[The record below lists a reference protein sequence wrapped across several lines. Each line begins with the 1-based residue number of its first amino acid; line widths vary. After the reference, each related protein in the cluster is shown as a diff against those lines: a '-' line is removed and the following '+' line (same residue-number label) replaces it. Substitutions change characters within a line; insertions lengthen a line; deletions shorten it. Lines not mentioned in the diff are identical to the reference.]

1 MHVGA
6 LPPSTLAPGGLCKGR
21 RRGSVRSRAV
31 TRPRVADGGGSP
43 RPPPTCRSTRSTTPC
58 RQKRELTEIPIGDFP
73 VCSVSSTVSSPVF
86 DSLRSTTRSGGTNKE
101 EAGEAPPPP
110 PLPSRPS
117 SLGRAGPH
125 PLANGKEGK
134 PTQKGIGVPN
144 SSSAQ
149 VDTRRQTKKGDKRRE
164 RKTGTRKDRNG
175 KEGRQRSGGLS
186 QPQQDCLAPTLPAQ
200 PWKEVEGKG
209 GRNRVPHNAP
219 AVAPEGR
226 PRKGVATEVYAE
238 SGGRDSPP
246 SRQPVT
252 SRANR
257 GECQGRFSDRDRVSK
272 DAESNHNKHT

>member
-1 MHVGA
+1 M
-6 LPPSTLAPGGLCKGR
+6 
-21 RRGSVRSRAV
+21 
-31 TRPRVADGGGSP
+31 
-43 RPPPTCRSTRSTTPC
+43 
-58 RQKRELTEIPIGDFP
+58 
-73 VCSVSSTVSSPVF
+73 SSPLF
-86 DSLRSTTRSGGTNKE
+86 DTLRSTTRSGGTNKE

-125 PLANGKEGK
+125 PLANGKEGN

-186 QPQQDCLAPTLPAQ
+186 QPQQDCLAPPLPAQ
-200 PWKEVEGKG
+200 PWKEVGGKG

-257 GECQGRFSDRDRVSK
+257 GDCQGRFSNRDRVSK
-272 DAESNHNKHT
+272 DAESNHKKHTRLNMHTRPCPTQEIMDRLLHGLPLAATRRNFLSVASGMSPSTKPWSALLACIRQIR

>member
-43 RPPPTCRSTRSTTPC
+43 RPPPTCRSNRSTTPC
-58 RQKRELTEIPIGDFP
+58 GQKRGLTQIPIGDFA
-73 VCSVSSTVSSPVF
+73 VSSVPSTVSSPLF

-125 PLANGKEGK
+125 PLANGKEGN

-144 SSSAQ
+144 SSSTQ

-164 RKTGTRKDRNG
+164 IKTGTGKG
-175 KEGRQRSGGLS
+175 KEMGRRGDNAAVGYPSRSMTAS
-186 QPQQDCLAPTLPAQ
+186 RPPFAPTL
-200 PWKEVEGKG
+200 ERG
-209 GRNRVPHNAP
+209 G
-219 AVAPEGR
+219 
-226 PRKGVATEVYAE
+226 
-238 SGGRDSPP
+238 
-246 SRQPVT
+246 
-252 SRANR
+252 
-257 GECQGRFSDRDRVSK
+257 GERR
-272 DAESNHNKHT
+272 T